1 MIIKGLKFVQTCFA
15 CPEQYDVFDSKQTKV
30 GYVRLRWGNLTVEC
44 PDCGGELVYEHYF
57 ENDSFKGCFDSTEE
71 RQKYLELIAD
81 CILISKRS

>member
-30 GYVRLRWGNLTVEC
+30 GYVRLRWGNLTAEC
-44 PDCGGELVYEHYF
+44 PDCGGEYVYEHSF
-57 ENDSFKGCFDSTEE
+57 EDSLKGCFSDSDE
-71 RQKYLELIAD
+71 RKKYLELIAD